1 MAVVSPMP
9 SLKKQKLQKAAAA
22 AAMTISGEVE
32 EREKLNNSNNKV
44 NECENSPEKT
54 RIYEYRVVMKDYS

>member
-22 AAMTISGEVE
+22 AMTISGEAE
-32 EREKLNNSNNKV
+32 EREKLKSSNNKV
-44 NECENSPEKT
+44 NECDNSPEKT